1 MRYRIDE
8 KERQLTTGDINK
20 NQEQRLN
27 NEINELKRALL
38 KARPDIEIESELG
51 KLKDQIDILY
61 KELKPIKS
69 DLYHKTTTA
78 KAITAELDV
87 LEGQKKSE
95 EGAVSV
101 QKTPEDIKKE
111 FDEKI
116 KAVEEKRDKLEDR
129 IDDYMDKHVRENDS
143 YEDQQDLLHYINWVT
158 NQIAWLK
165 KRKEDEE
172 KRKKEKEEYE
182 KRKLKEKED
191 YEKRKEEKKKAEE

>member
-1 MRYRIDE
+1 M
-8 KERQLTTGDINK
+8 
-20 NQEQRLN
+20 
-27 NEINELKRALL
+27 
-38 KARPDIEIESELG
+38 
-51 KLKDQIDILY
+51 KDQIDILY

-165 KRKEDEE
+165 KRKEHEE
-172 KRKKEKEEYE
+172 KRKLHYARIVREGKIYAQPFSEGGAAAAT
-182 KRKLKEKED
+182 RWLMTWPVPGFIRAPLAVPAD
-191 YEKRKEEKKKAEE
+191 PAVASSSAASVWGTRPRRC